1 MRSIRRALPLL
12 LTAACAVRAQEVQT
26 APGAPEAPR
35 VAAMRDGEVVRVTAA
50 GAPFATVHWAAT
62 PRPHV
67 WPLLAPGGVPVTRGF
82 PMAAVAGEAKDH
94 PHHQS
99 LWLAHGAVDGC
110 DFWHGTARKERVA
123 AVPDS
128 LVVADGTVRCDYRW
142 LVDDGTALLLETRAL
157 TFEDHGD
164 HRTVDVAIT
173 LRPAK
178 GPVRFGD
185 TKEGTFA
192 LRAAPGLVVDGD
204 AATGTL
210 IDSEGRSGVH
220 VWGKRARWIDDRGVV
235 DGHAVGVAIFDH
247 PSNLRHPTWW
257 HARTYGLLAANPFG
271 AHDFEQ
277 QPAGSG
283 DFVLAAGETL
293 ALRYRVVLHG
303 HGWDRARVDAAYA
316 EWVKPLN
323 ERTDRAGR

>member
-1 MRSIRRALPLL
+1 MRPSRRALPLL
-12 LTAACAVRAQEVQT
+12 VLAASALRAQEVQS
-26 APGAPEAPR
+26 APGAPTAPR
-35 VAAMRDGEVVRVTAA
+35 VAAVRDGEVVRVTAA

-67 WPLLAPGGVPVTRGF
+67 WPLHAPGGVPVTRSF
-82 PMAAVAGEAKDH
+82 PMAAVDGEAKDH

-99 LWLAHGAVDGC
+99 LWFAHGAVDGC
-110 DFWHGTARKERVA
+110 DFWHGTARRERVE

-128 LVVADGTVRCDYRW
+128 LVVVDGTVRCDYRW
-142 LVDDGTALLLETRAL
+142 LVDDGAALLLETREL
-157 TFEDHGD
+157 TFADRGD
-164 HRTVDVAIT
+164 HRTVDVAVT
-173 LRPAK
+173 LRPAS

-192 LRAAPGLVVDGD
+192 LRLAQGLVVDGD
-204 AATGTL
+204 GGTGAL
-210 IDSEGRSGVH
+210 IDSEGRSGKD

-235 DGHAVGVAIFDH
+235 DGNAVGVAIFDH

-271 AHDFEQ
+271 VHDFEKR
-277 QPAGSG
+277 PAGSG

-293 ALRYRVVLHG
+293 VLRYRVVLHG
-303 HGWDRARVDAAYA
+303 DGWDKARVDGAYA
-316 EWVKPLN
+316 EWVGPQS
-323 ERTDRAGR
+323 ESARR